1 MTTNLLSHLNPP
13 QKEAVL
19 HGEGPLLILAGAGS
33 GKTRVITNRIAYLI
47 RERGVRP
54 WNIMAVTFTN
64 KAAKEMAERVG
75 KLLGGGDLPLISTF
89 HAACGRIL
97 RRDIHYL
104 GFQSSFA
111 IYDDRDSERLLK
123 DVIADM
129 NLDDKRFDVKAVS
142 GRIDDFKNRGLFP
155 EDIGSIPPGDVY
167 NQKVVEIY
175 AAYQERLKKCNALDF
190 GDMMIQTVRLL
201 SRFPEV
207 CSHYRERFQWL
218 LVDEYQDTNPVQYNL
233 IRLLAGERKNLCVV
247 GDDDQ
252 SIYSWRGAD
261 IRNILEFEKDFP
273 GVKII
278 RLEQNYRSTATILAA
293 AGAVVKQNFGR
304 KGKTLWT
311 ENPAGEKIRYE
322 RVESDRDEAR
332 FVVREIGNLRNSSV
346 PLDEMAVFYRTN
358 AQSRLIEEALVGNA
372 LPYHIVGGVRFYSR
386 MEVKD
391 ILAYLRVLD
400 NPADEVSLKRIIN
413 VPPRGIGNT
422 TVDKISAQA
431 ARQGGTFYDALQD
444 AAGDGLLSAG
454 PRGKTAAFA
463 ALLEGF
469 RETAAGSSL
478 AELAR
483 SVMQGSGYLDRLK
496 NSRDGD
502 DAERLENLEQLLA
515 AIEEFSEKNPEAGLS
530 AFLEQVSLVSDL
542 EQGEA
547 GQPSVTLM
555 TLHAAKGLEFRAVFM
570 LGMEERLFPHSRS
583 LDDLDGMEEERR
595 LCYVGMTRAR
605 ERLYLLNARRRYL
618 FGQEQCNPPSR
629 FLKDIP
635 PELLDDGLRLRS
647 ATESS
652 RSATESSRSATE
664 SSRSASESSRL
675 ATEASRSATESFSYN
690 DSHSAN
696 KSFPEGSR
704 REHVTHESAHN
715 LSAIADAFAGDIE
728 MIPEPPD
735 EQGGVYIGMKVRH
748 GKFGVGTVRK
758 VEGEGEGQKVIVW
771 FNSIGPKKLMLRFAG
786 LERA

>member
-1 MTTNLLSHLNPP
+1 MALLSHLNPP

-33 GKTRVITNRIAYLI
+33 GKTRVITNRIAHLI
-47 RERGVRP
+47 RERGVCP
-54 WNIMAVTFTN
+54 WNILAVTFTN
-64 KAAKEMAERVG
+64 KAAGEMAERVG
-75 KLLGGGDLPLISTF
+75 RLLGGGDVPLIATF

-97 RRDIHYL
+97 RRDIHQL
-104 GFQSSFA
+104 GFLPSFA

-123 DVIADM
+123 DVISEM
-129 NLDDKRFDVKAVS
+129 NLDEKRFAVKAVS

-175 AAYQERLKKCNALDF
+175 AVYQERLKKCNALDF
-190 GDMMIQTVRLL
+190 GDLMIQTVRLL
-201 SRFPEV
+201 TNFPEV
-207 CSHYRERFQWL
+207 SSYYNERFQWI
-218 LVDEYQDTNPVQYNL
+218 LVDEYQDTNPVQYHL
-233 IRLLAGERKNLCVV
+233 IRLLAGERRNLCVV

-293 AGAVVKQNFGR
+293 AGEVVKQNFGR

-311 ENPAGEKIRYE
+311 ENPKGEPIRYE
-322 RVESDRDEAR
+322 RVESDREEAR
-332 FVVREIGNLRNSSV
+332 FVTREIGRLRSCGV
-346 PLDEMAVFYRTN
+346 QLEEIAVFYRTN
-358 AQSRLIEEALVGNA
+358 AQSRLVEEALVGDA
-372 LPYHIVGGVRFYSR
+372 LPYHIVGGVRFYAR

-413 VPPRGIGNT
+413 VPARGIGNT
-422 TVDKISAQA
+422 TVEKISLQA
-431 ARQGGTFYDALQD
+431 ARQRGSFFDALQD
-444 AAGDGLLSAG
+444 ATRDGLLAAG
-454 PRGKTAAFA
+454 ARGKVASFTAM
-463 ALLEGF
+463 LERF
-469 RETAAGSSL
+469 RSL
-478 AELAR
+478 ATGGKLVDLAR
-483 SVMQGSGYLDRLK
+483 TVVQESGYLTRLK
-496 NSRDGD
+496 ESRDED

-515 AIEEFSEKNPEAGLS
+515 AIEEFSEKNPGAGLS
-530 AFLEQVSLVSDL
+530 EFLEQVSLVSDL
-542 EQGEA
+542 ERGEV
-547 GQPSVTLM
+547 GKPSVTLM

-570 LGMEERLFPHSRS
+570 IGMEERLFPHGRS

-618 FGQEQCNPPSR
+618 FGQEQFNLPSR

-635 PELLDDGLRLRS
+635 KELLAEEQGPAAKGQGWVDS
-647 ATESS
+647 VVSS
-652 RSATESSRSATE
+652 QFTPHT
-664 SSRSASESSRL
+664 
-675 ATEASRSATESFSYN
+675 
-690 DSHSAN
+690 SHS
-696 KSFPEGSR
+696 S
-704 REHVTHESAHN
+704 HN
-715 LSAIADAFAGDIE
+715 LSAVTSAFDDIE
-728 MIPEPPD
+728 IVPEPHEEHD
-735 EQGGVYIGMKVRH
+735 GVYLGMKVRH
-748 GKFGVGTVRK
+748 AKFGVGTIRK
-758 VEGEGEGQKVIVW
+758 IEGSGDDQKVIVW
-771 FNSIGPKKLMLRFAG
+771 FSTVGPKKLMLRFAG

>member
-1 MTTNLLSHLNPP
+1 MYLAKNLNSP

-33 GKTRVITNRIAYLI
+33 GKTRVITNRIAHLI

-54 WNIMAVTFTN
+54 WNILAVTFTN
-64 KAAKEMAERVG
+64 KAAREMAERVG
-75 KLLGGGDLPLISTF
+75 RLLGGGDLPLISTF

-97 RRDIHYL
+97 RRDIHHL

-111 IYDDRDSERLLK
+111 IYDDRDTLRLLK
-123 DVIADM
+123 DVISDM
-129 NLDDKRFDVKAVS
+129 DLDEKRFAVKAVS

-155 EDIGSIPPGDVY
+155 EDIGPIPPGDVY

-175 AAYQERLKKCNALDF
+175 AVYQERLKKCNALDF
-190 GDMMIQTVRLL
+190 GDMMIQTVRILT
-201 SRFPEV
+201 RFPEV
-207 CSHYRERFQWL
+207 CSYYRERFQWL

-233 IRLLAGERKNLCVV
+233 IRLLAGERRNLCVV

-278 RLEQNYRSTATILAA
+278 RLEQNYRSTATILTA
-293 AGAVVKQNFGR
+293 AGEVVKQNFGR

-311 ENPAGEKIRYE
+311 ENPQGEPIRYE
-322 RVESDRDEAR
+322 RVESDREEAS
-332 FVVREIGNLRNSSV
+332 FVSREIVNLRISGV
-346 PLDEMAVFYRTN
+346 PLEEMAVFYRTN
-358 AQSRLIEEALVGNA
+358 AQSRLIEEALVRTA

-386 MEVKD
+386 LEVKD

-413 VPPRGIGNT
+413 VPARGIGTT
-422 TVDKISAQA
+422 TVDKISLQAYQQGDTFYAALQEATREGLLAVA
-431 ARQGGTFYDALQD
+431 AR
-444 AAGDGLLSAG
+444 
-454 PRGKTAAFA
+454 GKVAAFVS
-463 ALLEGF
+463 LLEGF
-469 RETAAGSSL
+469 REEAANSTL
-478 AELAR
+478 ADLAR
-483 SVMQGSGYLDRLK
+483 AVMQRSGYLERLK
-496 NSRDGD
+496 NSRDED

-515 AIEEFSEKNPEAGLS
+515 AIEEFSEKSPEAGLS
-530 AFLEQVSLVSDL
+530 DFLEQVSLVSDL
-542 EQGEA
+542 EQGEV

-555 TLHAAKGLEFRAVFM
+555 TLHAAKGLEFEVVFM
-570 LGMEERLFPHSRS
+570 VGMEERLFPHVRS

-635 PELLDDGLRLRS
+635 GELLEEGLRPRS
-647 ATESS
+647 AT
-652 RSATESSRSATE
+652 APVQ
-664 SSRSASESSRL
+664 L
-675 ATEASRSATESFSYN
+675 
-690 DSHSAN
+690 SAN
-696 KSFPEGSR
+696 SNSFPERSR
-704 REHVTHESAHN
+704 RENHPDETAHN
-715 LSAIADAFAGDIE
+715 LSAVTDAFADEIE
-728 MIPEPPD
+728 MVPEPPE
-735 EQGGVYIGMKVRH
+735 EQDGVYIGMKVRH
-748 GKFGVGTVRK
+748 GKFGVGSVRK
-758 VEGEGEGQKVIVW
+758 IEGEGDGQKVVVW
-771 FNSIGPKKLMLRFAG
+771 FNSAGPKKLMLRFAG
-786 LERA
+786 LERV

>member
-1 MTTNLLSHLNPP
+1 MDLLKHLNPP

-33 GKTRVITNRIAYLI
+33 GKTRVITHRIAHLI

-64 KAAKEMAERVG
+64 KAAREMAERVG

-97 RRDIHYL
+97 RRDIHHL
-104 GFQSSFA
+104 GFQSTFA

-123 DVIADM
+123 DVIAEMD
-129 NLDDKRFDVKAVS
+129 LDEKRFAAKAVS
-142 GRIDDFKNRGLFP
+142 ARIDDFKNRGLFP
-155 EDIGSIPPGDVY
+155 EDIGSIPPGDTY
-167 NQKVVEIY
+167 NQRVVEIY
-175 AAYQERLKKCNALDF
+175 AAYQQRLKKCNALDF

-207 CSHYRERFQWL
+207 CAFYRERFQWL
-218 LVDEYQDTNPVQYNL
+218 LVDEYQDTNPVQYTL

-273 GVKII
+273 GVAII
-278 RLEQNYRSTATILAA
+278 RLEQNYRSTATILNA
-293 AGAVVKQNFGR
+293 AGEVVKQNFGR

-311 ENPAGEKIRYE
+311 ENPVGEPIRYE
-322 RVESDRDEAR
+322 RVESDREEAR
-332 FVVREIGNLRNSSV
+332 YVNREITQLLRRGI

-358 AQSRLIEEALVGNA
+358 AQSRLIEESLVSSA

-400 NPADEVSLKRIIN
+400 NPADEVSFKRIIN
-413 VPPRGIGNT
+413 VPARGIGSS
-422 TVDKISAQA
+422 TVDKISLEAG
-431 ARQGGTFYDALQD
+431 RRGVSFFEALRD
-444 AAGDGLLSAG
+444 AAGGGVLSAG
-454 PRGKTAAFA
+454 PRGKV
-463 ALLEGF
+463 ALFVALMDGF
-469 RETAAGSSL
+469 REGADSL
-478 AELAR
+478 AELTR
-483 SVMQGSGYLDRLK
+483 TVMRESGYLDRLK
-496 NSRDGD
+496 NGGDPD

-530 AFLEQVSLVSDL
+530 EFLEQVSLVSDL

-547 GQPSVTLM
+547 GQSSVTLM
-555 TLHAAKGLEFRAVFM
+555 TLHAAKGLEFKAVFM
-570 LGMEERLFPHSRS
+570 IGMEERLFPHVRS

-629 FLKDIP
+629 FIKDIP
-635 PELLDDGLRLRS
+635 AELLEEGDRGVGVAPFAMGR
-647 ATESS
+647 TE
-652 RSATESSRSATE
+652 RQG
-664 SSRSASESSRL
+664 
-675 ATEASRSATESFSYN
+675 SYTVGFTAPRTQP
-690 DSHSAN
+690 SPPS
-696 KSFPEGSR
+696 P
-704 REHVTHESAHN
+704 HN
-715 LSAIADAFAGDIE
+715 LAAALEFSDPDDIQV
-728 MIPEPPD
+728 IPEPSEEYGD
-735 EQGGVYIGMKVRH
+735 IFLGMRVRH
-748 GKFGVGTVRK
+748 GKFGIGTIRK
-758 VEGEGEGQKVIVW
+758 IEGEGDGQKAVVW
-771 FNSIGPKKLMLRFAG
+771 FNSVGPKKLMVRFAG

>member
-1 MTTNLLSHLNPP
+1 MELLKHLNPP

-64 KAAKEMAERVG
+64 KAAKEMAERVA

-97 RRDIHYL
+97 RRDIHHL

-123 DVIADM
+123 DVIAEMD
-129 NLDDKRFDVKAVS
+129 LDEKRFAVKAVS

-155 EDIGSIPPGDVY
+155 EDIGSISPGDVF

-175 AAYQERLKKCNALDF
+175 TSYQERLKKCNALDF

-207 CSHYRERFQWL
+207 SSFYRERFQWL

-273 GVKII
+273 GVRII
-278 RLEQNYRSTATILAA
+278 RLEQNYRSTSTILAA
-293 AGAVVKQNFGR
+293 AGEVVKQNFGR

-311 ENPAGEKIRYE
+311 ENPAGERIRYE
-322 RVESDRDEAR
+322 RVESDREEAR
-332 FVVREIGNLRNSSV
+332 FVSREIAKLRGGDM
-346 PLDEMAVFYRTN
+346 PLEEMAVFYRTN
-358 AQSRLIEEALVGNA
+358 AQSRLIEEALVGSA

-386 MEVKD
+386 LEVKD

-413 VPPRGIGNT
+413 VPARGIGNT

-431 ARQGGTFYDALQD
+431 ARNGGTFFDALHD
-444 AAGDGLLSAG
+444 ATRDGLLAAG
-454 PRGKTAAFA
+454 ARGKVSAFA
-463 ALLEGF
+463 SLLDGF
-469 RETAAGSSL
+469 RESATTSTLAG
-478 AELAR
+478 LAR

-496 NSRDGD
+496 SSRDED

-530 AFLEQVSLVSDL
+530 EFLEQVSLVSDL
-542 EQGEA
+542 EQGEV

-555 TLHAAKGLEFRAVFM
+555 TLHAAKGLEFKAVFM
-570 LGMEERLFPHSRS
+570 IGMEERLFPHVRS

-635 PELLDDGLRLRS
+635 AELLDDGGGSDYRRDEAVPRPDLNVQRDW
-647 ATESS
+647 ATQ
-652 RSATESSRSATE
+652 RVAPTVPA
-664 SSRSASESSRL
+664 
-675 ATEASRSATESFSYN
+675 
-690 DSHSAN
+690 
-696 KSFPEGSR
+696 
-704 REHVTHESAHN
+704 VHN
-715 LSAIADAFAGDIE
+715 LSAIAAAFEGDVEIV
-728 MIPEPPD
+728 PEPPE
-735 EQGGVYIGMKVRH
+735 EQDGVYLGMKVRH

-758 VEGEGEGQKVIVW
+758 VEGDGDEQKVVVW
-771 FNSIGPKKLMLRFAG
+771 FNSVGPKKLMLRFAG

>member
-1 MTTNLLSHLNPP
+1 MTNINAFPLDSDYTARYNNCMNLLNNLNPP

-64 KAAKEMAERVG
+64 KAAREMAERVG

-97 RRDIHYL
+97 RRDIHHL

-111 IYDDRDSERLLK
+111 IYDDRDSDRLLK
-123 DVIADM
+123 DVIAEMD
-129 NLDDKRFDVKAVS
+129 LDEKRFAVKAVS

-190 GDMMIQTVRLL
+190 GDMMIQVVRLL
-201 SRFPEV
+201 TRFPEV
-207 CSHYRERFQWL
+207 CSFYRERFQWL
-218 LVDEYQDTNPVQYNL
+218 MVDEYQDTNPVQYNL

-278 RLEQNYRSTATILAA
+278 RLEQNYRSTSTILTA
-293 AGAVVKQNFGR
+293 AGEVVKQNFGR

-311 ENPAGEKIRYE
+311 ENPKGEPIRYE
-322 RVESDRDEAR
+322 RVESDREEAR
-332 FVVREIGNLRNSSV
+332 FVSREIGRLRSGAV
-346 PLDEMAVFYRTN
+346 PLEEMAVFYRTN
-358 AQSRLIEEALVGNA
+358 AQSRLIEEALVGSA

-386 MEVKD
+386 LEVKD

-413 VPPRGIGNT
+413 VPARGIGNT
-422 TVDKISAQA
+422 TVDKISLQA
-431 ARQGGTFYDALQD
+431 SRQGGTFFDALQD
-444 AAGDGLLSAG
+444 ATRDGLLSAS
-454 PRGKTAAFA
+454 PRGKVAAFV
-463 ALLEGF
+463 ALLDGF
-469 RETAAGSSL
+469 RESAAGSTL

-496 NSRDGD
+496 SSRDED

-530 AFLEQVSLVSDL
+530 EFLEQVSLVSDL

-555 TLHAAKGLEFRAVFM
+555 TLHAAKGLEFKAVFM
-570 LGMEERLFPHSRS
+570 IGMEERLFPHVRS

-605 ERLYLLNARRRYL
+605 ERLYLLNARRRYM

-635 PELLDDGLRLRS
+635 AELLDDSGGTNNTSNHSPFATPYPAAAERS
-647 ATESS
+647 SFA
-652 RSATESSRSATE
+652 A
-664 SSRSASESSRL
+664 
-675 ATEASRSATESFSYN
+675 ASRMQ
-690 DSHSAN
+690 SAN
-696 KSFPEGSR
+696 VAP
-704 REHVTHESAHN
+704 AHN
-715 LSAIADAFAGDIE
+715 LSAIAEAFTDEIE
-728 MIPEPPD
+728 MVPEPPE
-735 EQGGVYIGMKVRH
+735 EQDGVYIGMKVRH
-748 GKFGVGTVRK
+748 GKFGVGTIRK
-758 VEGEGEGQKVIVW
+758 MEGEDEGQKVVVW
-771 FNSIGPKKLMLRFAG
+771 FNSVGPKKLLLRFAG

>member
-1 MTTNLLSHLNPP
+1 MSGYNIFMDLLKHLNPP

-47 RERGVRP
+47 RERGVRA
-54 WNIMAVTFTN
+54 WNILAVTFTN
-64 KAAKEMAERVG
+64 KAAREMAERVAN
-75 KLLGGGDLPLISTF
+75 LLGGGDLPQISTF

-97 RRDIHYL
+97 RRDIHHL

-111 IYDDRDSERLLK
+111 IYDDRDSDRLLK
-123 DVIADM
+123 DVIAEMD
-129 NLDDKRFDVKAVS
+129 LDDKRFDVKAVS

-155 EDIGSIPPGDVY
+155 EDIGFIPPGDVY

-190 GDMMIQTVRLL
+190 GDMMIQTVSLL
-201 SRFPEV
+201 GRFPEV
-207 CSHYRERFQWL
+207 CSFYRERFQWL

-293 AGAVVKQNFGR
+293 AGEVVKQNFGR

-322 RVESDRDEAR
+322 RVESDREEAR
-332 FVVREIGNLRNSSV
+332 FVSREIMLLRNSGV
-346 PLDEMAVFYRTN
+346 PLEEMAVFYRTN
-358 AQSRLIEEALVGNA
+358 AQSRLIEEALVGSA

-391 ILAYLRVLD
+391 ILAYMRVLD

-413 VPPRGIGNT
+413 VPPRGIGST
-422 TVDKISAQA
+422 TVDKISLQA
-431 ARQGGTFYDALQD
+431 NRRGGTFFDALQD
-444 AAGDGLLSAG
+444 ATSDGLLAAG
-454 PRGKTAAFA
+454 ARGKVAAFT
-463 ALLEGF
+463 ALLESF
-469 RETAAGSSL
+469 RDTASNGTL

-483 SVMQGSGYLDRLK
+483 AVMQGSGYLDRLK
-496 NSRDGD
+496 SSRDED

-530 AFLEQVSLVSDL
+530 EFLEQVSLVSDL
-542 EQGEA
+542 EQGEI

-555 TLHAAKGLEFRAVFM
+555 TLHAAKGLEFKAVFM
-570 LGMEERLFPHSRS
+570 IGMEERLFPHARS

-635 PELLDDGLRLRS
+635 SELLDDEGGASSSSPFATPYPAATDRKRFSAAGRVRS
-647 ATESS
+647 EATPLQN
-652 RSATESSRSATE
+652 ATT
-664 SSRSASESSRL
+664 
-675 ATEASRSATESFSYN
+675 T
-690 DSHSAN
+690 
-696 KSFPEGSR
+696 
-704 REHVTHESAHN
+704 HN
-715 LSAIADAFAGDIE
+715 LSAIADAFSDDIE
-728 MIPEPPD
+728 MIPEPCD
-735 EQGGVYIGMKVRH
+735 ENDGVFIGMKVRH
-748 GKFGVGTVRK
+748 GKFGVGTIRK
-758 VEGEGEGQKVIVW
+758 MEGEGEAQKVIVW
-771 FNSIGPKKLMLRFAG
+771 FNSVGPKKLMLRFAG

>member
-1 MTTNLLSHLNPP
+1 MNLLSNLNPP

-33 GKTRVITNRIAYLI
+33 GKTRVITNRIAWLI
-47 RERGVRP
+47 CERGVRP

-64 KAAKEMAERVG
+64 KAAREMAERVG
-75 KLLGGGDLPLISTF
+75 KLMGGGELPLISTF
-89 HAACGRIL
+89 HAACSRIL
-97 RRDIHYL
+97 RRDIHHL
-104 GFQSSFA
+104 GFLSSFA
-111 IYDDRDSERLLK
+111 IYDDRDSDRLLK
-123 DVIADM
+123 DVIAEM
-129 NLDDKRFDVKAVS
+129 NLDERRFTAKTVS

-155 EDIGSIPPGDVY
+155 EDIGSIAPGDVY
-167 NQKVVEIY
+167 NKKVVEIY
-175 AAYQERLKKCNALDF
+175 SVYQERLKKCNALDF
-190 GDMMIQTVRLL
+190 GDMIIQTVRLL
-201 SRFPEV
+201 TYFPEV
-207 CSHYRERFQWL
+207 CSYYRERFQWL

-293 AGAVVKQNFGR
+293 AGEVVKQNFGR

-311 ENPAGEKIRYE
+311 ENPTGEKIRYE

-332 FVVREIGNLRNSSV
+332 FVSREISRLRCSSV
-346 PLDEMAVFYRTN
+346 LLEEMAVFYRTN

-413 VPPRGIGNT
+413 VPPRGIGTT
-422 TVDKISAQA
+422 TVDRISLQA
-431 ARQGGTFYDALQD
+431 AQQGGTFFAALQD
-444 AAGDGLLSAG
+444 ATRDGLLSAS
-454 PRGKTAAFA
+454 PRSKVTAFA
-463 ALLEGF
+463 ALLEDF
-469 RETAAGSSL
+469 RQTASRESL
-478 AELAR
+478 AGLAR
-483 SVMQGSGYLDRLK
+483 LIMQRSGYLDRLK
-496 NSRDGD
+496 NSRDED

-515 AIEEFSEKNPEAGLS
+515 AIEEFSEKNPDAGLS
-530 AFLEQVSLVSDL
+530 EFLEQVSLVSDL

-555 TLHAAKGLEFRAVFM
+555 TLHAAKGLEFKAVFII
-570 LGMEERLFPHSRS
+570 GMEERLFPHARS

-635 PELLDDGLRLRS
+635 PALLDDSGDSSTGSGHAPFAIPYPS
-647 ATESS
+647 AADRCQFGTAG
-652 RSATESSRSATE
+652 RMR
-664 SSRSASESSRL
+664 
-675 ATEASRSATESFSYN
+675 N
-690 DSHSAN
+690 
-696 KSFPEGSR
+696 
-704 REHVTHESAHN
+704 ESAAPSCPETVVPDHN
-715 LSAIADAFAGDIE
+715 LAAIAGAFIDEIE
-728 MIPEPPD
+728 TIPEPAD
-735 EQGGVYIGMKVRH
+735 EGNGVYIGMKVRH
-748 GKFGVGTVRK
+748 GKFGVGVVRK
-758 VEGEGEGQKVIVW
+758 IEGEDEGQKVIVW
-771 FNSIGPKKLMLRFAG
+771 FNSVGPKKLMLRFAG

>member
-1 MTTNLLSHLNPP
+1 MNLLSHLNPP

-19 HGEGPLLILAGAGS
+19 HAEGPLLILAGAGS

-64 KAAKEMAERVG
+64 KAAREMAERVDR
-75 KLLGGGDLPLISTF
+75 LLGGGDLPLISTF

-97 RRDIHYL
+97 RRDIHHL
-104 GFQSSFA
+104 GFLPSFA

-123 DVIADM
+123 DVIAEMD
-129 NLDDKRFDVKAVS
+129 LDEKRFAVKAVS

-155 EDIGSIPPGDVY
+155 EEIGPVPPGDVY
-167 NQKVVEIY
+167 TRKVIEIY

-207 CSHYRERFQWL
+207 CSFYRERFQWL
-218 LVDEYQDTNPVQYNL
+218 LVDEYQDTNPVQYRL

-261 IRNILEFEKDFP
+261 IRNILEFEKDYP
-273 GVKII
+273 AVTII
-278 RLEQNYRSTATILAA
+278 RLEQNYRSTATILTA
-293 AGAVVKQNFGR
+293 AGEVVKQNFGR
-304 KGKTLWT
+304 KGKKLWT
-311 ENPAGEKIRYE
+311 ENPQGEPIRYE
-322 RVESDRDEAR
+322 RVESDREEAR
-332 FVVREIGNLRNSSV
+332 FVSSEIMRLRNSRV
-346 PLDEMAVFYRTN
+346 PLEEMAVFYRTN
-358 AQSRLIEEALVGNA
+358 AQSRLIEEALVGSA

-386 MEVKD
+386 LEVKD

-413 VPPRGIGNT
+413 VPARGIGTT
-422 TVDKISAQA
+422 TVDKISLRAFQQ
-431 ARQGGTFYDALQD
+431 RGSFYEALQD
-444 AAGDGLLSAG
+444 ASRDGLLAAG
-454 PRGKTAAFA
+454 ARSKVAAFTG
-463 ALLEGF
+463 LLERF
-469 RETAAGSSL
+469 REAAADSNL
-478 AELAR
+478 ADLTR
-483 SVMQGSGYLDRLK
+483 SIMVESGYLDRLK
-496 NSRDGD
+496 NSRDED

-515 AIEEFSEKNPEAGLS
+515 AIEEFSDKNPEAGLS
-530 AFLEQVSLVSDL
+530 EFLEQVSLVSDL
-542 EQGEA
+542 EQGEV
-547 GQPSVTLM
+547 GKPSVTLM
-555 TLHAAKGLEFRAVFM
+555 TLHAAKGLEFKAVFM
-570 LGMEERLFPHSRS
+570 IGMEERLFPHVRS

-635 PELLDDGLRLRS
+635 AELLEDGAGERQTDERGQKPRFFGVS
-647 ATESS
+647 EPRTGHPAPSS
-652 RSATESSRSATE
+652 
-664 SSRSASESSRL
+664 
-675 ATEASRSATESFSYN
+675 
-690 DSHSAN
+690 
-696 KSFPEGSR
+696 
-704 REHVTHESAHN
+704 HN
-715 LSAIADAFAGDIE
+715 LAAAAAFSDEIE
-728 MIPEPPD
+728 VVPEPPEEHD
-735 EQGGVYIGMKVRH
+735 GVCLGMKVRH
-748 GKFGVGTVRK
+748 GKFGVGTIRK
-758 VEGEGEGQKVIVW
+758 IEGEGDAQKVVVW
-771 FNSIGPKKLMLRFAG
+771 FNSVGPKKLMLRFAG